1 MCPEELPRRKIRLPP
16 PELLVI
22 LGIVVVVTAIAIP
35 GILSSK
41 RASRERQASTS
52 LKTLTSAEA
61 DYRANDRDGNKVN
74 DFWTG
79 DVSGLYYVKSP
90 VDNREIRLIDEG
102 MAKADAKPLC
112 TLPPGSGPFGG
123 YRYRALERDNSVKG
137 DAGVY
142 QVDTDKSGRKV
153 HNNERFAFLAFPE
166 NGREGK
172 YIFMV
177 NENNTIFRRPTIE
190 PRTTWP
196 SDEELMSET
205 SD

>member
-1 MCPEELPRRKIRLPP
+1 M
-16 PELLVI
+16 
-22 LGIVVVVTAIAIP
+22 
-35 GILSSK
+35 SSN
-41 RASRERQASTS
+41 RAAQERQASTS

-79 DVSGLYYVKSP
+79 DVSGLFYVKSP

-102 MAKADAKPLC
+102 VAKADSRPLF
-112 TLPPGSGPFGG
+112 TLPPGSGPTGG
-123 YRYRALERDNSVKG
+123 YRYRVLERDNSVKG

-142 QVDTDKSGRKV
+142 QVDTDKSGRKI

-166 NGREGK
+166 SGWEGK
-172 YIFMV
+172 YIFLV
-177 NENNTIFRRPTIE
+177 NENNTIFRRATIQ

-196 SDEELMSET
+196 SDEEWMSET
-205 SD
+205 SQKD